1 MMYTERGHSFFAT
14 RNRLTP
20 LRRSFSLGNDVN
32 GTTGRW
38 SILGA
43 NCNKIKR
50 SLLPGGVLLV
60 GSSEIL

>member
-1 MMYTERGHSFFAT
+1 MMYTEKGHSFFAT

-20 LRRSFSLGNDVN
+20 LRRSYSLGNDVN

-43 NCNKIKR
+43 K
-50 SLLPGGVLLV
+50 GVAKFYDP
-60 GSSEIL
+60 SERFTC

>member
-1 MMYTERGHSFFAT
+1 MMYTARGHSFFAT

-20 LRRSFSLGNDVN
+20 LGRSLSLGNDVN

-50 SLLPGGVLLV
+50 SLLPEGVLLV
-60 GSSEIL
+60 GSSEVL